1 MAEEGVFLKD
11 PRKQRALLT
20 TLVVSG
26 FTTML
31 NTSTVNIA
39 LPTFMQVF
47 DTDIRMVQWIIV
59 GYMLT
64 LGMMLPMVGYFGER
78 YGYRRV
84 YLTALVVMGICAVCC
99 VFCNN
104 IYTLIAFRM
113 FKGMAAGFIT
123 PCTMTLLYMYIPRE
137 KQAGYLALSVMANSL
152 GPTIG
157 PTIAGFLLSVFN
169 WHSLFLVNVP
179 LVAVAF
185 FLAYGSVP
193 KSAPQENGRLDF
205 KGIIIVAVGTALILI
220 AFTKVEDWGW
230 QSLTFWGTVGAGLV
244 LIAAFMHME
253 YLSSSPLLNFKVFRY
268 KPFAMTVL
276 ITCTMQMTFTIM
288 PLLMAVYLQTIQGH
302 TPLEAGMIL
311 FLPAMFMVAANY
323 VSRILIGFLTNKTL
337 IIVGLFVAACGNFA
351 MSRVGIATGVGWITL
366 FMALRYF
373 GIGLVNMPLT
383 DYGMSIIPIRLS
395 GHASSM
401 LTWCRQLSSVIWLSM
416 LTALLSFRMTSHYAA
431 NGHME
436 VAVEGTKA
444 YNFAEMQAVND
455 VFFTLVIALLLT
467 VFLTLFIKNEKP
479 CRDCEPIKD
488 NGIE

>member
-1 MAEEGVFLKD
+1 MAGEGVFLKD

-39 LPTFMQVF
+39 LPTFMQIF
-47 DTDIRMVQWIIV
+47 NTDIRMVQWIIV

-64 LGMMLPMVGYFGER
+64 LGMTLPMVGYFGER
-78 YGYRRV
+78 YTYRRV
-84 YLTALVVMGICAVCC
+84 YLTALVVMGICAICC
-99 VFCNN
+99 VFCNT
-104 IYTLIAFRM
+104 IYTLIIFRM
-113 FKGMAAGFIT
+113 LKGIAAGFIT

-137 KQAGYLALSVMANSL
+137 KQAGYLGLSVMANSL

-193 KSAPQENGRLDF
+193 KGNVQDNGRLDF
-205 KGIIIVAVGTALILI
+205 KGIVIVAVGTALILV

-230 QSLTFWGTVGAGLV
+230 VSAAFWVTVLAGII
-244 LIAAFMHME
+244 LIAFFMRME
-253 YLSSSPLLNFKVFRY
+253 YQSQTPLLNFKVFRY
-268 KPFAMTVL
+268 KPFAMTILV
-276 ITCTMQMTFTIM
+276 TCTMQMTFTIM

-302 TPLEAGMIL
+302 TPLEAGLIL
-311 FLPAMFMVAANY
+311 CLPAMCMVAANY
-323 VSRILIGFLTNKTL
+323 ISRLLIKSFTNKTL
-337 IIVGLFVAACGNFA
+337 IIGGLLIAVCGNFA
-351 MSRVGIATGVGWITL
+351 MSRVGVSTGVFWIIF
-366 FMALRYF
+366 FMGLRYF

-401 LTWCRQLSSVIWLSM
+401 LSWCRQLSSVIWLSM
-416 LTALLSFRMTSHYAA
+416 LTALLSFLMAYHYTA
-431 NGHME
+431 NGN
-436 VAVEGTKA
+436 VGAGVEGSAA
-444 YNFAEMQAVND
+444 YNFAQMQAVND
-455 VFFTLVIALLLT
+455 VFFTLVLALLLT
-467 VFLTLFIKNEKP
+467 VFLAMFIKNQKP
-479 CRDCEPIKD
+479 CRDCEPT
-488 NGIE
+488 E